1 MLNYLR
7 TLPLHHSQRE
17 LESGDHYTDFSFD
30 IRPTDD
36 LLGKLFSY
44 RDSIEVLE
52 PADLPDF
59 WNTLHYIFAAENSIV
74 ELKLLSYSWIILHPQ
89 SYNKANIAGNFRKF

>member
-1 MLNYLR
+1 MIFLITEGTLIVLNYLR

-36 LLGKLFSY
+36 LLDKLFSY

-59 WNTLHYIFAAENSIV
+59 
-74 ELKLLSYSWIILHPQ
+74 
-89 SYNKANIAGNFRKF
+89 